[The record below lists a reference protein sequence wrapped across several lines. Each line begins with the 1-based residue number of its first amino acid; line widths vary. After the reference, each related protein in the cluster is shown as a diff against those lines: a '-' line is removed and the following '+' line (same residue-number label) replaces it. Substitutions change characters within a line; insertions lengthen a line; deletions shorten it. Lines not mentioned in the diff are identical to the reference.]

1 MARPY
6 HRRVARFTMFLASA
20 AFAALL
26 APALQAGLPQ
36 STDDGARTVPPATEG
51 AYRWLDPIIDLRAL
65 IVGSYVDPIDATAMQ
80 RAAMEAMTKA
90 LGDPYTVYIPPADE
104 GAFRRQLSGSYVGIG
119 VELDLDD
126 GRPIVI
132 TAIDGSPAME
142 AGILAGDTILSVDG
156 KSTEGIGAA
165 TLESLLPGAPGT
177 VAALVIRRADGN
189 ERTLNVPRRVVET
202 PSVKGILRDA
212 DGWRFTIDPDRR
224 VAYIRIAQFNDRT
237 VAEVDAALAR
247 IRADGVSGII
257 LDLRDNGGGSLT
269 AAVGVV
275 DRFISEGAIVSIRGR
290 GDTGRTWDAT
300 SSPEDLHIP
309 MVVLINQGSASASE
323 VVAGA
328 LRDNGCAKIIG
339 TRSYGKGSVQ
349 DVLQLPDG
357 AGTVKITTAR
367 YYLPS
372 GTSPHRAVGASRWG
386 VEPDTGFRVP
396 MTEEQSIARAT
407 ARQLREAGGAATSPA
422 VMWNSSASISSVAHD
437 PQLAGAVDA
446 IQGYLDMVEWPVI
459 GDLSGDIGAGS
470 DELRSSIEYRRR
482 LLDELQKTDQ
492 AISTLRSAGAGVD
505 DPFLGNDASLIDGAV
520 ELRDR
525 DGHVIGRW
533 IVKDPSALRTGIGAS
548 AIPAPEYTPA
558 REPEGK

>member
-6 HRRVARFTMFLASA
+6 HRRVVRFTMFLASA

-26 APALQAGLPQ
+26 APALLAGMPQ

-65 IVGSYVDPIDATAMQ
+65 LVGSYVDPIDAPAMQ

-237 VAEVDAALAR
+237 LAEVDAALAR
-247 IRADGVSGII
+247 IRADGVSGMI

-396 MTEEQSIARAT
+396 MTEQESIARAA
-407 ARQLREAGGAATSPA
+407 ARQLREAGGAISSPP
-422 VMWNSSASISSVAHD
+422 VIWNSSASITRVAHD

-446 IQGYLDMVEWPVI
+446 IQGYLDMVEWPVV
-459 GDLSGDIGAGS
+459 GDLSGDVGAGN

-482 LLDELQKTDQ
+482 LLDELHKTDQ
-492 AISTLRSAGAGVD
+492 AISTLRGGGAGVD
-505 DPFLGNDASLIDGAV
+505 DPILGTDASLIDGAV

>member
-1 MARPY
+1 
-6 HRRVARFTMFLASA
+6 MFLASA

-26 APALQAGLPQ
+26 APALQAGMPQ
-36 STDDGARTVPPATEG
+36 STDDGARAVPPATEG

-177 VAALVIRRADGN
+177 VAVLVIRRADGN

-212 DGWRFTIDPDRR
+212 DGWRFTIDSDRR

-309 MVVLINQGSASASE
+309 MVVLVNQGSASASE

-396 MTEEQSIARAT
+396 MTEEQSIARAA
-407 ARQLREAGGAATSPA
+407 ARQLREAGGATSSPT
-422 VMWNSSASISSVAHD
+422 VLWNSSASISSVAHD

-446 IQGYLDMVEWPVI
+446 IQGYLDMVEWPVV

>member
-407 ARQLREAGGAATSPA
+407 ARQLREAGGTATSPK
-422 VMWNSSASISSVAHD
+422 VLWNSSASISSVAHD

>member
-6 HRRVARFTMFLASA
+6 HRRVVRFTMFLASA

-26 APALQAGLPQ
+26 APALQAGMPQ
-36 STDDGARTVPPATEG
+36 STDGGARTVPPATEG

-104 GAFRRQLSGSYVGIG
+104 SAFRRQLSGSYVGIG

-212 DGWRFTIDPDRR
+212 DGWRFTIDSDRR

-300 SSPEDLHIP
+300 SSPEDLRIP

-328 LRDNGCAKIIG
+328 LRDNGGAKIIG

-372 GTSPHRAVGASRWG
+372 GTSPHRAIGASRWG

-396 MTEEQSIARAT
+396 MTEEQSIARAA
-407 ARQLREAGGAATSPA
+407 ARQLREGGGAATSPA

-446 IQGYLDMVEWPVI
+446 IQGYLDMVEWPVV

-482 LLDELQKTDQ
+482 LLDELQKTDR

>member
-1 MARPY
+1 
-6 HRRVARFTMFLASA
+6 
-20 AFAALL
+20 
-26 APALQAGLPQ
+26 
-36 STDDGARTVPPATEG
+36 
-51 AYRWLDPIIDLRAL
+51 
-65 IVGSYVDPIDATAMQ
+65 MQ

-90 LGDPYTVYIPPADE
+90 LGDPYTLYIPPAEE

-156 KSTEGIGAA
+156 KSTEGISAA

-237 VAEVDAALAR
+237 LAEVDAALAR

-309 MVVLINQGSASASE
+309 MVVLVNQGSASASE

-396 MTEEQSIARAT
+396 MTEEQSIARAA
-407 ARQLREAGGAATSPA
+407 ARQLREAGGAASSPP
-422 VMWNSSASISSVAHD
+422 VSWNSSASITRVAHD

-446 IQGYLDMVEWPVI
+446 IQGYLDMVEWPVV
-459 GDLSGDIGAGS
+459 GDLSGDVGAGN

-482 LLDELQKTDQ
+482 LLDELHKTDQ
-492 AISTLRSAGAGVD
+492 AISTLRGAGAGVD
-505 DPFLGNDASLIDGAV
+505 DPLLGNDASLIDGAV

-525 DGHVIGRW
+525 DGHIIGRW

>member
-26 APALQAGLPQ
+26 APALQAGMPQ
-36 STDDGARTVPPATEG
+36 STDGGERTVPPATEG

-104 GAFRRQLSGSYVGIG
+104 SAFRRQLSGSYVGIG

-212 DGWRFTIDPDRR
+212 DGWRFTIDSDRR

-300 SSPEDLHIP
+300 SSPEDLRIP

-372 GTSPHRAVGASRWG
+372 GTSPHRAIGASRWG

-396 MTEEQSIARAT
+396 MTEEQSIARAA
-407 ARQLREAGGAATSPA
+407 ARQLREGGGAATSPA

-446 IQGYLDMVEWPVI
+446 IQGYLDMVEWPVV

-482 LLDELQKTDQ
+482 LLDELQKTDR

>member
-1 MARPY
+1 
-6 HRRVARFTMFLASA
+6 MFLASSVPA
-20 AFAALL
+20 MLTAS
-26 APALQAGLPQ
+26 ALQAGMPQ
-36 STDDGARTVPPATEG
+36 STDDGKRAVPPATEG

-65 IVGSYVDPIDATAMQ
+65 IVGGFVDPIDAVAMQ

-104 GAFRRQLSGSYVGIG
+104 RAFRTQLSGTYVGIG

-126 GRPIVI
+126 GRPLVI

-142 AGILAGDTILSVDG
+142 AGILPGDAILSVDG
-156 KSTEGIGAA
+156 KSTEGVGAA
-165 TLESLLPGAPGT
+165 TLETLLPGAPGT
-177 VAALVIRRADGN
+177 VVALVIRRADGN
-189 ERTLNVPRRVVET
+189 ERTLNVTRRVVET

-237 VAEVDAALAR
+237 LAELDAALAR
-247 IRADGVSGII
+247 IRADGVSGIV

-275 DRFISEGAIVSIRGR
+275 DRFVSEGAIVSIRGR
-290 GDTGRTWDAT
+290 GDIGRTWDAT
-300 SSPEDLHIP
+300 ASPEDLRIP
-309 MVVLINQGSASASE
+309 LVVLINQGSASASE

-372 GTSPHRAVGASRWG
+372 GASPHRAAGAAKWG
-386 VEPDTGFRVP
+386 VEPDTGFRLP
-396 MTEEQSIARAT
+396 
-407 ARQLREAGGAATSPA
+407 TSPLLLRA
-422 VMWNSSASISSVAHD
+422 GAMRRSASNS
-437 PQLAGAVDA
+437 
-446 IQGYLDMVEWPVI
+446 
-459 GDLSGDIGAGS
+459 
-470 DELRSSIEYRRR
+470 
-482 LLDELQKTDQ
+482 
-492 AISTLRSAGAGVD
+492 
-505 DPFLGNDASLIDGAV
+505 
-520 ELRDR
+520 
-525 DGHVIGRW
+525 GRW
-533 IVKDPSALRTGIGAS
+533 
-548 AIPAPEYTPA
+548 
-558 REPEGK
+558 

>member
-26 APALQAGLPQ
+26 APALQAGMPQ

-90 LGDPYTVYIPPADE
+90 LGDPYSVYIPPADE

-177 VAALVIRRADGN
+177 VAVLVIRRADGN

-202 PSVKGILRDA
+202 PSVKGILRDV
-212 DGWRFTIDPDRR
+212 DGWRFTIDSDRR

-300 SSPEDLHIP
+300 SSSEDLHIP

-396 MTEEQSIARAT
+396 MTEEQSIARAA
-407 ARQLREAGGAATSPA
+407 ARQLREAGGTATSPT
-422 VMWNSSASISSVAHD
+422 VLWNSSASISSVAHD

-446 IQGYLDMVEWPVI
+446 IQGYLDMVEWPVV

-470 DELRSSIEYRRR
+470 DELRLSIEYRRR

-492 AISTLRSAGAGVD
+492 TISTLRSSGAGVD
-505 DPFLGNDASLIDGAV
+505 DPLLGNDASLIDGAV

>member
-26 APALQAGLPQ
+26 APALQAGMPQ
-36 STDDGARTVPPATEG
+36 STDGGARTVPPATEG

-104 GAFRRQLSGSYVGIG
+104 SAFRRQLSGSYVGIG

-212 DGWRFTIDPDRR
+212 DGWRFTIDSDRR

-300 SSPEDLHIP
+300 SSPEDLRIP

-372 GTSPHRAVGASRWG
+372 GTSPHRAIGASRWG

-396 MTEEQSIARAT
+396 MTEEQSIARAA
-407 ARQLREAGGAATSPA
+407 ARQLREGGGAATSPA

-446 IQGYLDMVEWPVI
+446 IQGYLDMVEWPVV

-482 LLDELQKTDQ
+482 LLDELQKTDR

>member
-142 AGILAGDTILSVDG
+142 AGILAGDPILSVDG

-407 ARQLREAGGAATSPA
+407 ARQLREGGGTATSPK
-422 VMWNSSASISSVAHD
+422 VLWNSSASISSVAHD

>member
-1 MARPY
+1 M
-6 HRRVARFTMFLASA
+6 
-20 AFAALL
+20 
-26 APALQAGLPQ
+26 PQ
-36 STDDGARTVPPATEG
+36 STDGGARTVPPATEG

-104 GAFRRQLSGSYVGIG
+104 SAFRRQLSGSYVGIG

-212 DGWRFTIDPDRR
+212 DGWRFTIDSDRR

-300 SSPEDLHIP
+300 SSPEDLRIP

-372 GTSPHRAVGASRWG
+372 GTSPHRAIGASRWG

-396 MTEEQSIARAT
+396 MTEEQSIARAA
-407 ARQLREAGGAATSPA
+407 ARQLREGGGAATSPA

-446 IQGYLDMVEWPVI
+446 IQGYLDMVEWPVV

-482 LLDELQKTDQ
+482 LLDELQKTDR

>member
-1 MARPY
+1 MASPY

-26 APALQAGLPQ
+26 APALQAGMPQ

-156 KSTEGIGAA
+156 KTTEGIGAA

-396 MTEEQSIARAT
+396 MTEEHSIARAA
-407 ARQLREAGGAATSPA
+407 ARQLREAGGSATSPT
-422 VMWNSSASISSVAHD
+422 MLWNSSASISSVAHD

-446 IQGYLDMVEWPVI
+446 IQGYLDMVEWPVV

>member
-26 APALQAGLPQ
+26 APALQAGMPQ
-36 STDDGARTVPPATEG
+36 STDGGARTVPPATEG

-104 GAFRRQLSGSYVGIG
+104 SAFRRQLSGSYVGIG

-212 DGWRFTIDPDRR
+212 DGWRFTIDSDRR

-300 SSPEDLHIP
+300 SSPEDLRIP

-328 LRDNGCAKIIG
+328 LRDNGGAKIIG

-372 GTSPHRAVGASRWG
+372 GTSPHRAIGASRWG

-396 MTEEQSIARAT
+396 MTEEQSIARAA
-407 ARQLREAGGAATSPA
+407 ARQLREGGGAATSPA

-446 IQGYLDMVEWPVI
+446 IQGYLDMVEWPVV

-482 LLDELQKTDQ
+482 LLDELQKTDR

>member
-6 HRRVARFTMFLASA
+6 HRRVARFTMLLPSA

-26 APALQAGLPQ
+26 APALQAGMTQ
-36 STDDGARTVPPATEG
+36 STNDGARAVPPATEG

-65 IVGSYVDPIDATAMQ
+65 LVSSYVDPIDAPAMQ

-90 LGDPYTVYIPPADE
+90 LGDPYTLYIPPADE

-142 AGILAGDTILSVDG
+142 AGILAGDTILFVDG

-212 DGWRFTIDPDRR
+212 DGWRFTIDSDRR

-257 LDLRDNGGGSLT
+257 LDMRDNGGGSLT

-300 SSPEDLHIP
+300 SSPEDMHIP

-396 MTEEQSIARAT
+396 MTEEQSIARAA
-407 ARQLREAGGAATSPA
+407 ARQLREAGGTASSPP
-422 VMWNSSASISSVAHD
+422 VSWNSSASITRVAHD

-446 IQGYLDMVEWPVI
+446 IQGYLDMVEWPVV
-459 GDLSGDIGAGS
+459 GDLSGDVGAGS

-492 AISTLRSAGAGVD
+492 AISTLRSSGAGVD
-505 DPFLGNDASLIDGAV
+505 DPLLGNDASLIDGAV

>member
-26 APALQAGLPQ
+26 APALQAGMPQ
-36 STDDGARTVPPATEG
+36 STDGGARTVPPATEG

-104 GAFRRQLSGSYVGIG
+104 SAFRRQLSGSYVGIG

-212 DGWRFTIDPDRR
+212 DGWRFTIDSDRR
-224 VAYIRIAQFNDRT
+224 VAYIRIAQFNERT

-300 SSPEDLHIP
+300 SSPEDLRIP

-372 GTSPHRAVGASRWG
+372 GTSPHRAIGASRWG

-396 MTEEQSIARAT
+396 MTEEQSIARAA
-407 ARQLREAGGAATSPA
+407 ARQLREGGGAATSPA

-446 IQGYLDMVEWPVI
+446 IQGYLDMVEWPVV

-482 LLDELQKTDQ
+482 LLDELQKTDR

>member
-26 APALQAGLPQ
+26 APALQAGMPQ
-36 STDDGARTVPPATEG
+36 STDGGARTVPPATEG

-104 GAFRRQLSGSYVGIG
+104 SAFRRQLSGSYVGIG

-177 VAALVIRRADGN
+177 VATLVIRRADGN

-212 DGWRFTIDPDRR
+212 DGWRFTIDSDRR

-300 SSPEDLHIP
+300 SSPEDLRIP

-372 GTSPHRAVGASRWG
+372 GTSPHRAIGASRWG

-396 MTEEQSIARAT
+396 MTEEQSIARAA
-407 ARQLREAGGAATSPA
+407 ARQLREGGGAATSPA

-446 IQGYLDMVEWPVI
+446 IQGYLDMVEWPVV

-482 LLDELQKTDQ
+482 LLDELQKTDR

>member
-26 APALQAGLPQ
+26 APALQAGMPQ

-90 LGDPYTVYIPPADE
+90 LGDPYSVYIPPADE

-177 VAALVIRRADGN
+177 VAVLVIRRADGN

-202 PSVKGILRDA
+202 PSVKGILRDV
-212 DGWRFTIDPDRR
+212 DGWRFTIDSDRR

-300 SSPEDLHIP
+300 SSSEDLHIP

-396 MTEEQSIARAT
+396 MTEEQSIARAA

-422 VMWNSSASISSVAHD
+422 VLWNSSASISSVAHD

-446 IQGYLDMVEWPVI
+446 IQGYLDMVEWPVV

-470 DELRSSIEYRRR
+470 DELRLSIEYRRR

-492 AISTLRSAGAGVD
+492 TISTLRGAGAGVD
-505 DPFLGNDASLIDGAV
+505 DPLLGNDASLIDGAV

>member
-1 MARPY
+1 MF
-6 HRRVARFTMFLASA
+6 FTSALSTALTAS
-20 AFAALL
+20 
-26 APALQAGLPQ
+26 ALQAGMPQ
-36 STDDGARTVPPATEG
+36 SPEEGARAVPPATEG

-65 IVGSYVDPIDATAMQ
+65 IVGSYVESIDSTAMQ

-104 GAFRRQLSGSYVGIG
+104 RAFRTQMSGSYVGIG

-126 GRPIVI
+126 GRPLVI

-142 AGILAGDTILSVDG
+142 AGILPGDTILSVDG
-156 KSTEGIGAA
+156 KSTEGVGAA

-202 PSVKGILRDA
+202 PIVKGILRDA
-212 DGWRFTIDPDRR
+212 DGWRFSIDQDRR
-224 VAYIRIAQFNDRT
+224 MAYIRIAQFNDRT
-237 VAEVDAALAR
+237 LAELDAALAR
-247 IRADGVSGII
+247 IRADGVSGIV
-257 LDLRDNGGGSLT
+257 LDLRDNGGGALT

-275 DRFISEGAIVSIRGR
+275 DRFLSAGAIVSIRGR
-290 GDTGRTWDAT
+290 GDVGRTWDAT
-300 SSPEDLHIP
+300 ATPEDLHVP
-309 MVVLINQGSASASE
+309 LVVLVNQGSASASE
-323 VVAGA
+323 IVAGA

-349 DVLQLPDG
+349 DILQLPDG

-372 GTSPHRAVGASRWG
+372 GASPHRTAGAAKWG

-396 MTEEQSIARAT
+396 MTEQESIASVA
-407 ARQLREAGGAATSPA
+407 ARQARETRGANNAPP
-422 VMWNSSASISSVAHD
+422 VMWNSSASIRTVAHD
-437 PQLAGAVDA
+437 PQLAAAVDA
-446 IQGYLDMVEWPVI
+446 LQGYLDMVEWPVV
-459 GDLSGDIGAGS
+459 GDLSGDVGAGN

-482 LLDELQKTDQ
+482 LLDELHRTDQ
-492 AISTLRSAGAGVD
+492 TISTLRRSGAGVD
-505 DPFLGNDASLIDGAV
+505 DPLLANDASLIDGAM

-525 DGHVIGRW
+525 DGHVVGRW
-533 IVKDPSALRTGIGAS
+533 IIKDPSALRNGIGAG

-558 REPEGK
+558 REVEGK

>member
-26 APALQAGLPQ
+26 APALQAGMPQ

-156 KSTEGIGAA
+156 KTTEGIGAA

-396 MTEEQSIARAT
+396 MTEEQSIARAA
-407 ARQLREAGGAATSPA
+407 ARQLREAGGSATSPT
-422 VMWNSSASISSVAHD
+422 MLWNSSASISSVAHD

-446 IQGYLDMVEWPVI
+446 IQGYLDMVEWPVV

>member
-6 HRRVARFTMFLASA
+6 HRRVVRFTMFLASA

-26 APALQAGLPQ
+26 APALQAGMPQ

-90 LGDPYTVYIPPADE
+90 LGDPYSVYIPPADE

-177 VAALVIRRADGN
+177 VAVLVIRRADGN

-202 PSVKGILRDA
+202 PSVKGILRDV
-212 DGWRFTIDPDRR
+212 DGWRFTIDSDRR

-300 SSPEDLHIP
+300 SSSEDLHIP

-396 MTEEQSIARAT
+396 MTEEQSIARAA

-422 VMWNSSASISSVAHD
+422 VLWNSSASISSVAHD

-446 IQGYLDMVEWPVI
+446 IQGYLDMVEWPVV

-470 DELRSSIEYRRR
+470 DELRLSIEYRRR

-492 AISTLRSAGAGVD
+492 TISTLRGAGAGVD
-505 DPFLGNDASLIDGAV
+505 DPLLGNDASLIDGAV

>member
-26 APALQAGLPQ
+26 APALQAGMPQ

-177 VAALVIRRADGN
+177 VAVLVIRRADGN

-202 PSVKGILRDA
+202 PSVKGILRDV
-212 DGWRFTIDPDRR
+212 DGWRFTIDSDRR

-300 SSPEDLHIP
+300 SSSEDLHIP

-396 MTEEQSIARAT
+396 MTEEQSIARAA
-407 ARQLREAGGAATSPA
+407 ARQLREAGGTATSPT
-422 VMWNSSASISSVAHD
+422 VLWNSSASISSVAHD

-446 IQGYLDMVEWPVI
+446 IQGYLDMVEWPVV

-470 DELRSSIEYRRR
+470 DELRLSIEYRRR

-492 AISTLRSAGAGVD
+492 TISTLRSSGAGVD
-505 DPFLGNDASLIDGAV
+505 DPLLGNDASLIDGAV

>member
-6 HRRVARFTMFLASA
+6 HRRVDRFTMFLASA

-26 APALQAGLPQ
+26 APALQAGMPQ

-156 KSTEGIGAA
+156 KTTEGIGAA

-396 MTEEQSIARAT
+396 MTEEQSIARAA
-407 ARQLREAGGAATSPA
+407 ARQLREAGGSATSPT
-422 VMWNSSASISSVAHD
+422 MLWNSSASISSVAHD

-446 IQGYLDMVEWPVI
+446 IQGYLDMVEWPVV

>member
-26 APALQAGLPQ
+26 APALQAGMPQ
-36 STDDGARTVPPATEG
+36 STDGGARTVPPATEG

-104 GAFRRQLSGSYVGIG
+104 SAFRRQLSGSYVGIG

-212 DGWRFTIDPDRR
+212 DGWRFTIDSDRR

-300 SSPEDLHIP
+300 SSPEDLRIP

-372 GTSPHRAVGASRWG
+372 GTSPHRAIGASRWG

-396 MTEEQSIARAT
+396 MTEEQSIARAA
-407 ARQLREAGGAATSPA
+407 ARQLREGGGAATSPA
-422 VMWNSSASISSVAHD
+422 VIWNSSASISSVAHD

-446 IQGYLDMVEWPVI
+446 IQGYLDMVEWPVV

-482 LLDELQKTDQ
+482 LLDELQKTDR

>member
-6 HRRVARFTMFLASA
+6 HRRVVRFTMFLASA

-26 APALQAGLPQ
+26 APALQAGMPQ
-36 STDDGARTVPPATEG
+36 STDGGARTVPPATEG

-104 GAFRRQLSGSYVGIG
+104 SAFRRQLSGSYVGIG

-212 DGWRFTIDPDRR
+212 DGWRFTIDSDRR

-300 SSPEDLHIP
+300 SSPEDLRIP

-372 GTSPHRAVGASRWG
+372 GTSPHRAIGASRWG

-396 MTEEQSIARAT
+396 MTEEQSIARAA
-407 ARQLREAGGAATSPA
+407 ARQLREGGGAATSPA

-446 IQGYLDMVEWPVI
+446 IQGYLDMVEWPVV

-482 LLDELQKTDQ
+482 LLDELQKTDR

>member
-26 APALQAGLPQ
+26 APALQAGMPQ

-156 KSTEGIGAA
+156 KSTEGIGPA

-177 VAALVIRRADGN
+177 VAVLVIRRADGN

-202 PSVKGILRDA
+202 PSVKGILRDV
-212 DGWRFTIDPDRR
+212 DGWRFTIDSDRR

-300 SSPEDLHIP
+300 SSSEDLHIP

-396 MTEEQSIARAT
+396 MTEEQSIARAA
-407 ARQLREAGGAATSPA
+407 ARQLREAGGTATSPT
-422 VMWNSSASISSVAHD
+422 VLWNSSASISSVAHD

-446 IQGYLDMVEWPVI
+446 IQGYLDMVEWPVV

-492 AISTLRSAGAGVD
+492 AISTLRSSGAGVD
-505 DPFLGNDASLIDGAV
+505 DPLLGNDASLIDGAV

>member
-1 MARPY
+1 
-6 HRRVARFTMFLASA
+6 MFLASA
-20 AFAALL
+20 VFATLMASG
-26 APALQAGLPQ
+26 LQAGMPQ
-36 STDDGARTVPPATEG
+36 STDDGNRAVPPATEG

-65 IVGSYVDPIDATAMQ
+65 IVGGFVDPIDATAMQ

-104 GAFRRQLSGSYVGIG
+104 RAFRRQLSGSYVGIG
-119 VELDLDD
+119 VELDLDN
-126 GRPIVI
+126 GRPVVI

-189 ERTLNVPRRVVET
+189 ERTLTVPRRVVDT
-202 PSVKGILRDA
+202 PSVKGILRDT
-212 DGWRFTIDPDRR
+212 DGWRFVLDQDRR
-224 VAYIRIAQFNDRT
+224 VAYIRIAQFNERT
-237 VAEVDAALAR
+237 LAELDAALAR
-247 IRADGVSGII
+247 IRADGVSGIV

-275 DRFISEGAIVSIRGR
+275 DRFLSEGAIVSIRGR

-300 SSPEDLHIP
+300 PAPEDLRIP
-309 MVVLINQGSASASE
+309 LVVLINQGSASASE

-372 GTSPHRAVGASRWG
+372 GASPHRAAGAARWG

-396 MTEEQSIARAT
+396 MLEQESIASAA
-407 ARQLREAGGAATSPA
+407 ARQAREAGGSIAPPP
-422 VMWNSSASISSVAHD
+422 VMWNSSASIRTMAHD
-437 PQLAGAVDA
+437 PQLAAAVDA
-446 IQGYLDMVEWPVI
+446 IQGYLDMVEWPII
-459 GDLSGDIGAGS
+459 GDLSGDVGAGN
-470 DELRSSIEYRRR
+470 DELRTSIEYRRR
-482 LLDELQKTDQ
+482 LLDELQRTDQ
-492 AISTLRSAGAGVD
+492 TISTLRSTGAGVD
-505 DPFLGNDASLIDGAV
+505 DPLLGNDASLIDGAV

-533 IVKDPSALRTGIGAS
+533 IIKDPSALRTGIGAG

-558 REPEGK
+558 REVEGK

>member
-6 HRRVARFTMFLASA
+6 HRRVVRFTMFLASA

-26 APALQAGLPQ
+26 APALQAGMPQ

-90 LGDPYTVYIPPADE
+90 LGDPYSVYIPPADE

-177 VAALVIRRADGN
+177 VAVLVIRRADGN

-212 DGWRFTIDPDRR
+212 DGWRFTIDSDRR

-309 MVVLINQGSASASE
+309 MVVLVNQGSASASE

-396 MTEEQSIARAT
+396 MTEEQSIARAA
-407 ARQLREAGGAATSPA
+407 ARQLREAGGATSSPT
-422 VMWNSSASISSVAHD
+422 VLWNSSASISSVAHD

-446 IQGYLDMVEWPVI
+446 IQGYLDMVEWPVV

>member
-26 APALQAGLPQ
+26 APALQAGMPQ

-90 LGDPYTVYIPPADE
+90 LGDPYSVYIPPADE

-177 VAALVIRRADGN
+177 VAVLVIRRADGN

-202 PSVKGILRDA
+202 PSVKGILRDV
-212 DGWRFTIDPDRR
+212 DGWRFTIDSDRR

-300 SSPEDLHIP
+300 SSSEDLHIP

-396 MTEEQSIARAT
+396 MTEEQSIARAA
-407 ARQLREAGGAATSPA
+407 ARQLREAGGTATSPT
-422 VMWNSSASISSVAHD
+422 VLWNSSASISSVAHD

-446 IQGYLDMVEWPVI
+446 IQGYLDMVEWPVV

-470 DELRSSIEYRRR
+470 DELRLSIEYRRR

-492 AISTLRSAGAGVD
+492 TISTLRGAGAGVD
-505 DPFLGNDASLIDGAV
+505 DPLLGNDASLIDGAV

>member
-1 MARPY
+1 
-6 HRRVARFTMFLASA
+6 
-20 AFAALL
+20 
-26 APALQAGLPQ
+26 
-36 STDDGARTVPPATEG
+36 
-51 AYRWLDPIIDLRAL
+51 
-65 IVGSYVDPIDATAMQ
+65 
-80 RAAMEAMTKA
+80 
-90 LGDPYTVYIPPADE
+90 
-104 GAFRRQLSGSYVGIG
+104 
-119 VELDLDD
+119 
-126 GRPIVI
+126 
-132 TAIDGSPAME
+132 
-142 AGILAGDTILSVDG
+142 
-156 KSTEGIGAA
+156 
-165 TLESLLPGAPGT
+165 
-177 VAALVIRRADGN
+177 
-189 ERTLNVPRRVVET
+189 
-202 PSVKGILRDA
+202 
-212 DGWRFTIDPDRR
+212 
-224 VAYIRIAQFNDRT
+224 

-396 MTEEQSIARAT
+396 MTEEQSIARAA
-407 ARQLREAGGAATSPA
+407 ARQLREAGGTATSPT
-422 VMWNSSASISSVAHD
+422 VLWNSSASISSVAHD

-446 IQGYLDMVEWPVI
+446 IQGYLDMVEWPVV

-470 DELRSSIEYRRR
+470 DELRLSIEYRRR

-492 AISTLRSAGAGVD
+492 TISTLRGAGAGVD
-505 DPFLGNDASLIDGAV
+505 DPLLGNDASLIDGAV

>member
-189 ERTLNVPRRVVET
+189 ERKLNVPRRVVET

-396 MTEEQSIARAT
+396 MTEEQSIARAA
-407 ARQLREAGGAATSPA
+407 ARQLREAGGAAASPT
-422 VMWNSSASISSVAHD
+422 VLWNSSASISSVAHD

>member
-26 APALQAGLPQ
+26 APALQAGMPQ

-65 IVGSYVDPIDATAMQ
+65 LVGSYVDPIDAPAMQ

-119 VELDLDD
+119 VELDLED

-156 KSTEGIGAA
+156 KSTEGISAA

-189 ERTLNVPRRVVET
+189 ERKLNVPRRVVET

-237 VAEVDAALAR
+237 LAEVDAALAR

-396 MTEEQSIARAT
+396 MTEEQSIARAA
-407 ARQLREAGGAATSPA
+407 ARQLREAGGAAISPP
-422 VMWNSSASISSVAHD
+422 VIWSSSASITRVAHD

-446 IQGYLDMVEWPVI
+446 MQGYLDMVEWPVI
-459 GDLSGDIGAGS
+459 GDLSGDVGAGN

-482 LLDELQKTDQ
+482 LLDELHKTDQ
-492 AISTLRSAGAGVD
+492 TISTLRGGGAGVD
-505 DPFLGNDASLIDGAV
+505 DPLLGNDASLIDGAV

-525 DGHVIGRW
+525 EGHVIGRW

>member
-6 HRRVARFTMFLASA
+6 HRRVVRFTMFLASA

-26 APALQAGLPQ
+26 APALQAGMPQ

-90 LGDPYTVYIPPADE
+90 LGDPYSVYIPPADE

-156 KSTEGIGAA
+156 KSTEGINAA

-212 DGWRFTIDPDRR
+212 DGWRFTIDSDRR

-300 SSPEDLHIP
+300 SSSEDLHIP
-309 MVVLINQGSASASE
+309 MVVLINHGSASASE

-396 MTEEQSIARAT
+396 MTEEQSIARAA
-407 ARQLREAGGAATSPA
+407 ARQLREAGGTATSPT
-422 VMWNSSASISSVAHD
+422 VLWNSSASISSVAHD

-446 IQGYLDMVEWPVI
+446 IQGYLDMVEWPVV

-470 DELRSSIEYRRR
+470 DELRLSIEYRRR

-492 AISTLRSAGAGVD
+492 TISTLRSSGAGVD
-505 DPFLGNDASLIDGAV
+505 DPLLGNDASLIDGAV

>member
-26 APALQAGLPQ
+26 APALQAGMPQ

-212 DGWRFTIDPDRR
+212 DGWRFTIDSDRR

-300 SSPEDLHIP
+300 SSPEDLRIP

-446 IQGYLDMVEWPVI
+446 IQGYLDMVEWPVV

-482 LLDELQKTDQ
+482 LLDELQKTDR

>member
-26 APALQAGLPQ
+26 APALQAGMPQ

-90 LGDPYTVYIPPADE
+90 LGDPYSVYIPPADE

-177 VAALVIRRADGN
+177 VAVLVIRRADGN

-202 PSVKGILRDA
+202 PSVKGILRDV
-212 DGWRFTIDPDRR
+212 DGWRFTIDSDRR

-300 SSPEDLHIP
+300 SSSEDLHIP

-396 MTEEQSIARAT
+396 MTEEQSIARAA
-407 ARQLREAGGAATSPA
+407 ARQLREAGGATSSPT
-422 VMWNSSASISSVAHD
+422 VLWNSSASISSVAHD

-446 IQGYLDMVEWPVI
+446 IQGYLDMVEWPVV

-470 DELRSSIEYRRR
+470 DELRLSIEYRRR

-492 AISTLRSAGAGVD
+492 TISTLRGAGAGVD
-505 DPFLGNDASLIDGAV
+505 DPLLGNDASLIDGAV

>member
-26 APALQAGLPQ
+26 APALQAGMPQ

-90 LGDPYTVYIPPADE
+90 LGDPYSVYIPPADE

-177 VAALVIRRADGN
+177 VAVLVIRRADGN

-212 DGWRFTIDPDRR
+212 DGWRFTIDSDRR

-237 VAEVDAALAR
+237 VLEVDAALAR

-396 MTEEQSIARAT
+396 MTEEQSIARAA
-407 ARQLREAGGAATSPA
+407 ARQLREAGGAAASPT
-422 VMWNSSASISSVAHD
+422 VLWNSSASISSVAHD

-446 IQGYLDMVEWPVI
+446 IQGYLDMVEWPVV

-470 DELRSSIEYRRR
+470 DELRLSIEYRRR

-492 AISTLRSAGAGVD
+492 TISTLRGAGAGVD
-505 DPFLGNDASLIDGAV
+505 DPLLGNDASLIDGAV

>member
-26 APALQAGLPQ
+26 APAMQAGMPQ

-142 AGILAGDTILSVDG
+142 AGILAVDTILSVDG

-212 DGWRFTIDPDRR
+212 DGWRFTIDSDRR

-309 MVVLINQGSASASE
+309 MVVLVNQGSASASE

-396 MTEEQSIARAT
+396 MTEEQSIARAA
-407 ARQLREAGGAATSPA
+407 ARQLREAGGSATSPT
-422 VMWNSSASISSVAHD
+422 MLWNSSASISSVAHD

-446 IQGYLDMVEWPVI
+446 IQGYLDMVEWPVV